1 MSTYGAIPLRN
12 IWLLFL
18 YAADMVQ
25 LRDRFDHDVEAA
37 RDLPEL
43 LGRLLTTVVDQR
55 LRRNLS
61 RGYRVRSAT
70 LSRVR
75 GRIDL
80 LETETR
86 QLMDRGQIACSFDE
100 HTMDTPRNR
109 LVRAALDRLAG
120 RIANAD
126 VAHRCRTASG
136 DFGRLGV
143 SATRPSR
150 AEMATDQIGRNETA
164 DRFMVAL
171 ATMVFD
177 ALIPSQAAGAVAG
190 ALPVDQEH
198 LVRRLFERAVGNA
211 LRLQLAGE
219 GWTVKQGRRIQWP
232 CDQRTDGMASILPG
246 MQTDIELNHMALG
259 RRIVIDTKFTR
270 IFTKSDYREAM
281 LKSGYLY
288 QMYAYLRTQEQA
300 DDQASLCSEGIL
312 LHPQVGDAV
321 DEAMAV
327 QGHLM
332 RAKTIDLMAI
342 PSVFEAQLGSIIHTR
357 NS

>member
-143 SATRPSR
+143 SVNAGLDLLVDGCRLSGLSR
-150 AEMATDQIGRNETA
+150 VSPRSGSKA
-164 DRFMVAL
+164 DRK
-171 ATMVFD
+171 
-177 ALIPSQAAGAVAG
+177 
-190 ALPVDQEH
+190 
-198 LVRRLFERAVGNA
+198 
-211 LRLQLAGE
+211 
-219 GWTVKQGRRIQWP
+219 VK
-232 CDQRTDGMASILPG
+232 SILLIRG
-246 MQTDIELNHMALG
+246 
-259 RRIVIDTKFTR
+259 
-270 IFTKSDYREAM
+270 
-281 LKSGYLY
+281 
-288 QMYAYLRTQEQA
+288 
-300 DDQASLCSEGIL
+300 
-312 LHPQVGDAV
+312 
-321 DEAMAV
+321 
-327 QGHLM
+327 
-332 RAKTIDLMAI
+332 
-342 PSVFEAQLGSIIHTR
+342 
-357 NS
+357 